1 MRQGSKKGK
10 SLNRKKKGSIIGR
23 PLMQI
28 DVNSSAA
35 LKEFQDLEN
44 EIGPTPAQGTAK
56 KKKYLK

>member
-1 MRQGSKKGK
+1 MLQQMSKKGK
-10 SLNRKKKGSIIGR
+10 SLNRKGR

-44 EIGPTPAQGTAK
+44 QIGPALVQVTAK
-56 KKKYLK
+56 KKKYLKQTQF

>member
-10 SLNRKKKGSIIGR
+10 SLNRKGR

>member
-1 MRQGSKKGK
+1 M
-10 SLNRKKKGSIIGR
+10 NRKKKGSIIGR